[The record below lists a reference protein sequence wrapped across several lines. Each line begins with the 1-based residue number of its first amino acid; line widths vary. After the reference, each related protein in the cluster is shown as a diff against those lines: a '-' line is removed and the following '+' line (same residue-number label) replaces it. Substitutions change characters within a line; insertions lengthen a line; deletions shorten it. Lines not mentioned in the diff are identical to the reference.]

1 MSKENKTIGLLYNGN
16 QVDLDLKEP
25 SMGAKVVDL
34 KNFSAQTGLYTFD
47 PSYRSTASSESYI
60 TYVDGTAGVLSYRGY
75 PIEQLASESTYL
87 EVAFLLY
94 HGELPSTDQLEA
106 FRLRVK
112 QNMVLEESVA
122 SLLETFPKNTHPMS
136 MLITSLASLSSICH
150 DRINIKDSEDRETF
164 FFEVLGRMPM
174 LVATILNHSSKKTVG
189 SYDETLNYSANIL
202 NLFFGDNSNYV
213 INPVFSRALDILLI
227 LHADHEQNCS
237 TSSVRLTGSSGTNP
251 YAAMSAGVAALWG
264 PLHGGANE
272 AVVKMFDEIKS
283 KDRINYFIEK
293 AKDKNDPFRLMGFG
307 HGVYKNY
314 DPRAAIIRASCH
326 EVLDEMDDG
335 NNPTFELA
343 MELEEIALNDEYFID
358 RNLYPNVDFYSG
370 IIYQALGLPKEMF
383 TAMFALARIVG
394 WATHWCE
401 MMDNPSLRIG
411 MPRQLYLG
419 PKKEITSLWI
429 NVKQQTF
436 SFKYNT
442 LFIP

>member
-25 SMGAKVVDL
+25 SMGARVVDL

-75 PIEQLASESTYL
+75 PIEQLANDSTYL

-94 HGELPSTDQLEA
+94 YGELPSTDQLEA

-112 QNMVLEESVA
+112 QNMILEESVV
-122 SLLETFPKNTHPMS
+122 SLLGTFPKNTHPMS

-150 DRINIKDSEDRETF
+150 DTINIKDSEDRETF

-174 LVATILNHSSKKTVG
+174 LVATILNHSTNKTVG

-314 DPRAAIIRASCH
+314 DPRAAIIRASCY
-326 EVLDEMDDG
+326 EVLDEMGDG

-401 MMDNPSLRIG
+401 MMDNPSLTIG
-411 MPRQLYLG
+411 RPRQLYLG
-419 PKKEITSLWI
+419 PKKR
-429 NVKQQTF
+429 N
-436 SFKYNT
+436 Y
-442 LFIP
+442 IPLDQR

>member
-25 SMGAKVVDL
+25 SMGARVVDL

-75 PIEQLASESTYL
+75 PIEQLANDSTYL

-94 HGELPSTDQLEA
+94 YGELPSTDQLEA

-112 QNMVLEESVA
+112 QNMILEESVV
-122 SLLETFPKNTHPMS
+122 SLLGTFPKNTHPMS

-150 DRINIKDSEDRETF
+150 DTINIKDSEDRETF

-174 LVATILNHSSKKTVG
+174 LVATILNHSTNKTVG

-370 IIYQALGLPKEMF
+370 IIYKALGLPKEMF
-383 TAMFALARIVG
+383 TAMFALARVVG

-411 MPRQLYLG
+411 RPRQLYLG
-419 PKKEITSLWI
+419 PKKR
-429 NVKQQTF
+429 N
-436 SFKYNT
+436 Y
-442 LFIP
+442 IPLDQR